1 VTLCWKTLLVDSY
14 DGRFDHVYPIHCYHQ
29 AIAHMP
35 LQLELYSNER
45 NDILQALQRAI
56 AGKSTGRPTVDHQI
70 AASGGSI
77 PLPIPLLALGSLAVL
92 LILAGVAGAVWRRF
106 RPAASHS

>member
-1 VTLCWKTLLVDSY
+1 VAPCWKTLLVDSY
-14 DGRFDHVYPIHCYHQ
+14 DGRIEHAYPIRCYHQ

-45 NDILQALQRAI
+45 NDILQALQRTI
-56 AGKSTGRPTVDHQI
+56 AGKGTGSPVIGPRVV
-70 AASGGSI
+70 ASGGSL

-92 LILAGVAGAVWRRF
+92 LVLAGVAGAVWRRF
-106 RPAASHS
+106 RPASRS